1 MKEANLRDMLK
12 TASKSVSTSTT
23 VVSPDTFSLSP
34 SASSAMEIPENT
46 EEDPDDPEL
55 ADAEDIHMKYSSDQ
69 LYSQV

>member
-1 MKEANLRDMLK
+1 MKT
-12 TASKSVSTSTT
+12 TA
-23 VVSPDTFSLSP
+23 
-34 SASSAMEIPENT
+34 NT